1 MEEIYEKIMREGYG
15 LQLRHGT
22 RTRTGLVCRTEHG
35 LRELKRPRGSTESL
49 RLAFDVKRQLRKN
62 GFCGISRF
70 YPTLEGEPF
79 YCCDGTL
86 YILEDVMPQG
96 TLAEDTEEA
105 FLRGAETLGQMHA
118 AAKGLKSEAAHW
130 DTDRLPH
137 LYAKRRSELAKVR
150 RRNDKRGSYDAID
163 LLLLQYY
170 EPYMERAA
178 EAEELLCRGGYKQA
192 AQQAAEEGG
201 FCHNAYK
208 GEALR
213 QEEDGRI
220 FVGNFDK
227 CITELPL
234 ADLAAYIRRYFK
246 KTDGNAAGI
255 YAMLEGYGKYC
266 PLSARDITVL
276 QGMLIYPEKFLRLI
290 NEYYNRRRTCV
301 SPAMRERL
309 AAAAKEELNGVRLK
323 SILAGGC

>member
-1 MEEIYEKIMREGYG
+1 
-15 LQLRHGT
+15 
-22 RTRTGLVCRTEHG
+22 
-35 LRELKRPRGSTESL
+35 
-49 RLAFDVKRQLRKN
+49 
-62 GFCGISRF
+62 
-70 YPTLEGEPF
+70 
-79 YCCDGTL
+79 
-86 YILEDVMPQG
+86 MPQ
-96 TLAEDTEEA
+96 
-105 FLRGAETLGQMHA
+105 
-118 AAKGLKSEAAHW
+118 
-130 DTDRLPH
+130 

-178 EAEELLCRGGYKQA
+178 EAEELLCRGGYA
-192 AQQAAEEGG
+192 EAIARTAQEGG

-213 QEEDGRI
+213 QETDGRI

-227 CITELPL
+227 CSAELPL

-246 KTDGNAAGI
+246 KTEGTAAGI
-255 YAMLEGYGKYC
+255 SAMLERYGRHC
-266 PLSARDITVL
+266 PLSERDMILL
-276 QGMLIYPEKFLRLI
+276 QGMLLYPEKFLRLI

-323 SILAGGC
+323 SIIAGGC